1 MAEYESTF
9 SIPGIASSIDWGAM
23 ADKLLEN
30 ARKPEKVWIATRD
43 TLELK
48 IGLLNEFSGALKSTR
63 KTLSPLKLEST
74 FRAKLAEFSSLSGGD
89 AGGIVSAVVDADAA
103 ISQHEIEVIQKALN
117 EVRFGARIKT
127 TMGDAGL
134 TAGGTFSINVGGR
147 RGVIEVKTTDSL
159 SAIAQKI
166 NAAKDVTI
174 NPATGSPWGES
185 LGVTASVIDNRL
197 VIKSTASG
205 LGTTTDTT
213 TLKRGIGPSDK
224 LGFTL
229 AKGIPSS
236 GTVTISAGGVDYIEG
251 TDFEAVSGTD
261 EIVWLA
267 AGSAPA
273 AGTEYKVTYTV
284 NSNAFSVDGTAEV
297 LELLKLDDS
306 TLADPE
312 YRLEARDAVVKV
324 DGLTLTRP
332 SNTIDDLFEGVKL
345 TIHGAGSVIMNI
357 TQDAEKAVTSIQ
369 EFVAAYNDTMDWIN
383 IRLSEST
390 KSSPSTQGDQY
401 KNEDFYKKFG
411 LLHGNSLLWQSKSSL
426 RQLMTNSVES
436 KYSLKTG
443 TPVLGTLAGE
453 GLASDTYFDLKVGV
467 RTARIAVTPAD
478 TLSTIASKIN
488 TSYEMTHDAQ
498 GRTYPIPMA
507 SAKVKDNQLVI
518 TSSPNRKFSL
528 SAGDTV
534 LDTLGLGTPF
544 SLLSQ
549 IGITTEKTDY
559 GKSGKL
565 EFDTDKFIEALRK
578 DPDGVAGIMNTVM
591 EKMDGTIANL
601 VDASQ
606 VEVGSTTAPKG
617 RVASQI
623 SMWQSEIS
631 TINKRITDFER
642 RLDIR
647 ARGLYDS
654 FAQAEVRLAALQQQS
669 SWLASVVSQMS
680 GQAK

>member
-1 MAEYESTF
+1 MADYESTF

-30 ARKPEKVWIATRD
+30 ARKPQKAWIATRD

-63 KTLSPLKLEST
+63 STLSPLKIEST
-74 FRAKLAEFSSLSGGD
+74 FRAKLAEFSPLSGGD
-89 AGGIVSAVVDADAA
+89 AGGIVSAVVDPDAA

-117 EVRFGARIKT
+117 EARFGAQIKT
-127 TMGDAGL
+127 NMGDAGL
-134 TAGGTFSINVGGR
+134 TADGTFSINVGGR
-147 RGVIEVKTTDSL
+147 RGVIEVKKTDSL

-174 NPATGSPWGES
+174 NPATGAAWGEG

-205 LGTTTDTT
+205 LGFTTDTAT
-213 TLKRGIGPSDK
+213 IKRGGGPADK

-229 AKGIPSS
+229 AKGVPSS

-251 TDFEAVSGTD
+251 TDFEAISGTD

-267 AGSAPA
+267 TGSAPT
-273 AGTEYKVTYTV
+273 AGTEYELTYTV
-284 NSNAFSVDGTAEV
+284 NSNAFSVDGGTEV

-306 TLADPE
+306 YLLDPE
-312 YRLEARDAVVKV
+312 YHLEARDAIVKV
-324 DGLTLTRP
+324 DGLTLTRS
-332 SNTIDDLFEGVKL
+332 SNSIDDLLEGVKL

-369 EFVAAYNDTMDWIN
+369 DFVTAYNDTMDWIN

-390 KSSPSTQGDQY
+390 KSSSSTQGDQY

-443 TPVLGTLAGE
+443 SPVLGTLAGE
-453 GLASDTYFDLKVGV
+453 GLTSETSFDLKVGV

-478 TLSTIASKIN
+478 TLSSIASKIN

-507 SAKVKDNQLVI
+507 AAKVKDNQLVI

-528 SAGDTV
+528 AAEDSV

-549 IGITTEKTDY
+549 IGISTEKTDY

-591 EKMDGTIANL
+591 EEMDKTIGNL

-623 SMWQSEIS
+623 STWQSEIT

-654 FAQAEVRLAALQQQS
+654 FAKAEVRLAALQQQS
-669 SWLASVVSQMS
+669 SWLASTVAQLAGTPS
-680 GQAK
+680 

>member
-9 SIPGIASSIDWGAM
+9 SIPGISSSIDWGAM

-30 ARKPEKVWIATRD
+30 ARKPEEVWIAERD

-48 IGLLNEFSGALKSTR
+48 IGLFNEFSGSL
-63 KTLSPLKLEST
+63 KTLRTSLTSLKLEST

-89 AGGIVSAVVDADAA
+89 AAGIVSAVVDADAA
-103 ISQHEIEVIQKALN
+103 ISQHEIEVIQKALT
-117 EVRFGARIKT
+117 EARFGAQIKT
-127 TMGDAGL
+127 TIGNAGL

-174 NPATGSPWGES
+174 NPATGKAWGES
-185 LGVTASVIDNRL
+185 LGITASVIDNRL

-213 TLKRGIGPSDK
+213 TVTRGTGTSDK

-229 AKGIPSS
+229 ARGVPSS
-236 GTVTISAGGVDYIEG
+236 GTVSISAGGVDYIEG

-261 EIVWLA
+261 EIVWLET
-267 AGSAPA
+267 GSAPA
-273 AGTEYKVTYTV
+273 AGTDYSVSYTV
-284 NSNAFSVDGTAEV
+284 NSNAFSIDGDTEV

-312 YRLEARDAVVKV
+312 FHLEARDAVVKV
-324 DGLTLTRP
+324 DGLTLTRS
-332 SNTIDDLFEGVKL
+332 SNQIDDLLEGVKL

-357 TQDAEKAVTSIQ
+357 TQDAETAVTSIQ
-369 EFVAAYNDTMDWIN
+369 NFVDAYNDTLDWIN

-390 KSSPSTQGDQY
+390 QSSSSTQDDQY
-401 KNEDFYKKFG
+401 TNEDFYKKFG
-411 LLHGNSLLWQSKSSL
+411 LLHGNSMLWQSKSQL
-426 RQLMTNSVES
+426 RQLMTNSIAA
-436 KYSLKTG
+436 KYSSKTG
-443 TPVLGTLAGE
+443 NPVLGTLAGE
-453 GLASDTYFDLKVGV
+453 GLTSATSFDLTVGV
-467 RTARIAVTPAD
+467 RTARIDVSPSD
-478 TLSTIASKIN
+478 TLSSIASKIN
-488 TSYEMTHDAQ
+488 SSYEMTHDAQ
-498 GRTYPIPMA
+498 GRVYPIPMA
-507 SAKVKDNQLVI
+507 SAKVVDNQLVI

-528 SAGDTV
+528 AAGDTV

-544 SLLSQ
+544 TLLSQ
-549 IGITTEKTDY
+549 IGLSTEQTDY

-565 EFDTDKFIEALRK
+565 EFDTDKFMEALRK
-578 DPDGVAGIMNTVM
+578 DPDGMAGIMNTIM
-591 EKMDGTIANL
+591 EQMDSTIGNM
-601 VDASQ
+601 VDATQ
-606 VEVGSTTAPKG
+606 VEVGTTTTPKG

-623 SMWQSEIS
+623 TTWQSEI
-631 TINKRITDFER
+631 TAIDKRITDFER

-669 SWLASVVSQMS
+669 TWLASVVSQLS
-680 GQAK
+680 GTSS

>member
-9 SIPGIASSIDWGAM
+9 SIPGISSSIDWGAM

-48 IGLLNEFSGALKSTR
+48 IGLLNEFSGSLKSVRKSLTALK
-63 KTLSPLKLEST
+63 LDST
-74 FRAKLAEFSSLSGGD
+74 FRSKLAEFSSLSGGD
-89 AGGIVSAVVDADAA
+89 AAAIASATVDADAA
-103 ISQHEIEVIQKALN
+103 ISQHEIEVIQKALT
-117 EVRFGARIKT
+117 EARFGAQIKT
-127 TMGDAGL
+127 TMGEAGL

-147 RGVIEVKTTDSL
+147 RGVIEVKMTDSL
-159 SAIAQKI
+159 SAVAQKI

-174 NPATGSPWGES
+174 NPATGNAWGES
-185 LGVTASVIDNRL
+185 LGITASVVDNRL

-213 TLKRGIGPSDK
+213 TVRRGTGPSDK
-224 LGFTL
+224 LGFTI
-229 AKGIPSS
+229 AKGVPSS
-236 GTVTISAGGVDYIEG
+236 GSVTISAGGVDYIEG

-261 EIVWLA
+261 EILWLA

-273 AGTEYKVTYTV
+273 AGIDYSVSYTV
-284 NSNAFSVDGTAEV
+284 NSNVFSVDGNAEI

-312 YRLEARDAVVKV
+312 YHLEGRDAILKV

-332 SNTIDDLFEGVKL
+332 SNQIDDLLEGVRL
-345 TIHGAGSVIMNI
+345 TIHGPGSVIMNI

-369 EFVAAYNDTMDWIN
+369 DYVAAFNDTLDWIN

-390 KSSPSTQGDQY
+390 KSSSSTQADQY

-411 LLHGNSLLWQSKSSL
+411 LLHGNSLLWQSKSTL
-426 RQLMTNSVES
+426 RQIMTNSVET
-436 KYSLKTG
+436 KYSSKTG
-443 TPVLGTLAGE
+443 NPVLGTLAGE
-453 GLASDTYFDLKVGV
+453 GLASDTFFELKVGV

-478 TLSTIASKIN
+478 TLSSIASRIN

-507 SAKVKDNQLVI
+507 GAKVKDNQLVI

-528 SAGDTV
+528 AAEDTV

-549 IGITTEKTDY
+549 IGISTEKTDY

-565 EFDTDKFIEALRK
+565 EFDSDKFMEALRK
-578 DPDGVAGIMNTVM
+578 DPEGVAGIMNTIM
-591 EKMDGTIANL
+591 EKMDGTIGNL

-623 SMWQSEIS
+623 SMWQLEIT

-642 RLDIR
+642 RLDVR

-654 FAQAEVRLAALQQQS
+654 FAQAEVRLAAMQQQS
-669 SWLASVVSQMS
+669 SWLASVVTQLS
-680 GQAK
+680 GQGK